1 VILLRPALPFLA
13 AFASGLAL
21 LLLLT
26 PEAYAQG
33 DPPPGGVDREAMW
46 YAPTAEDWRKPCL
59 IQWQRTWT
67 DALAV
72 SVETGKPILVCVNM
86 DGEIAS
92 EHYAGVRYRQPQI
105 TELYAPYVTV
115 IASVYRHTPRDFD
128 DQGRRIECP
137 RFGGVTCAEHIAIE
151 TILYEQF
158 FDGKRVAP
166 RHIMV
171 ELDGAEVYDIMYAWD
186 TDSVFQAIE
195 DGIAQRER
203 QPKPDTRG
211 DRTVLDRIASND
223 SRDRQI
229 VESAYLKGD
238 ATVRRSMLHA
248 AIKNGQAEQ
257 IGLLRLAVF
266 DLDLELNQMA
276 RQALAQSSS
285 AKSVDLI
292 VEALGV
298 PLAAPERDP
307 LIGALTRLGKDS
319 PRARAL
325 AVVHTG
331 LSNQSEVIDPK
342 AWNSNLQGSEYPA
355 PEEWRV
361 VESRLQKLTAEA
373 ADRAAT
379 AESQLTLAMAS
390 LAFAVDPKTSQILA
404 ADPRTAR
411 KYARLNFEDARLAA
425 LEAQRLGADN
435 WSLHAVLAIAH
446 YRLGET
452 ASAHQQAELAV
463 RMLPP
468 GETSWNAMAV
478 LDLYA
483 ESKRQAIRR
492 AALARQDWPAAW
504 LTELHAAYA
513 VLAQHPLG
521 TEVQVMTHVDFL
533 NSLGAKG
540 QAGRALQAG
549 LKKYPDSWDLHARL
563 RDQILRE
570 RGLDQLESVY
580 DSMLAQAN
588 APINLPWFAGYAS
601 IVTAEYHRQANRP
614 SQAGLAYDRA
624 IAHYLQSIQQ
634 NSSTE
639 QTSSTYMALAHAGLA
654 RLALEQAD
662 FAAAVEQLIASF
674 DRQPEAA
681 ATLDG
686 LNLSAIATST
696 TVMARLKQAGQQ
708 TLALRLQDALDKLP
722 PAMFEKPDF
731 EKPPSDG

>member
-1 VILLRPALPFLA
+1 VILLRPAFRFLA
-13 AFASGLAL
+13 AFAGGLIFVL
-21 LLLLT
+21 LLA
-26 PEAYAQG
+26 PGVYAQG

-46 YAPTAEDWRKPCL
+46 YAPTAKDWQKPCL

-128 DQGRRIECP
+128 DQGQRIECP
-137 RFGGVTCAEHIAIE
+137 RFGGVTCGEHIAIE

-203 QPKPDTRG
+203 QPKPETRG
-211 DRTVLDRIASND
+211 DRTVLERIASHD
-223 SRDRQI
+223 SHDREI
-229 VESAYLKGD
+229 VESTYLKGD
-238 ATVRRSMLHA
+238 ATVRKNMLRA
-248 AIKNGQAEQ
+248 AIKDGQAEQ

-276 RQALAQSSS
+276 RQALAQSPST
-285 AKSVDLI
+285 KSVDLI
-292 VEALGV
+292 VEALRV
-298 PLAAPERDP
+298 PLATKERDD
-307 LIGALTRLGKDS
+307 LISALARLGKDS

-331 LSNQSEVIDPK
+331 LSNQSEILDTS
-342 AWNSNLQGSEYPA
+342 AWNNALQGSEYPA

-361 VESRLQKLTAEA
+361 VEARLQQI
-373 ADRAAT
+373 T
-379 AESQLTLAMAS
+379 AESANRTPTADNQLALALAS
-390 LAFAVDPKTSQILA
+390 LAFAVDPNTSQILS
-404 ADPRTAR
+404 ADPRNAS
-411 KYARLNFEDARLAA
+411 KYARLNFEDARRSA
-425 LEAQRLGADN
+425 LEAQQLGADD
-435 WSLHAVLAIAH
+435 WSLHAVLALAN
-446 YRLGET
+446 YSLGDT
-452 ASAHQQAELAV
+452 TTAHQQAELAV
-463 RMLPP
+463 RQLPP

-483 ESKRQAIRR
+483 ESRRQAIRK

-549 LKKYPDSWDLHARL
+549 LRKFPDSWDLHARL
-563 RDQILRE
+563 RDQVLRE
-570 RGLDQLESVY
+570 RGLEQLESVY
-580 DSMLAQAN
+580 ESMLAQAD

-614 SQAGLAYDRA
+614 TEAGQAYDRA
-624 IAHYLQSIQQ
+624 IMRYLQSIKQ
-634 NSSTE
+634 NPDTKQS
-639 QTSSTYMALAHAGLA
+639 SSTYLALAHAGLA
-654 RLALEQAD
+654 RLALERAD
-662 FAAAVEQLIASF
+662 FEAAVEQLIASF

-696 TVMARLKQAGQQ
+696 TVMARLKEGGLQ
-708 TLALRLQDALDKLP
+708 TLALRLQAALEKLP